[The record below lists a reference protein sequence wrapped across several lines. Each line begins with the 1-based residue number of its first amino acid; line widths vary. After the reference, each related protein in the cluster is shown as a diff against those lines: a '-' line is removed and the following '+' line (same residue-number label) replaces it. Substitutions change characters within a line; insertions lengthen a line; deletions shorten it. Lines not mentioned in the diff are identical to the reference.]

1 MFNIK
6 ISENLKLLM
15 KEKNI
20 NQVQLSENIGVA
32 QSAISAWLSK
42 KKEPSV
48 NSLWLLADYFDTD
61 VDYIIGRKDY

>member
-6 ISENLKLLM
+6 IAENLKLLM

-20 NQVQLSENIGVA
+20 NQTQLSERIGVA

-42 KKEPSV
+42 KKEPSIT
-48 NSLWLLADYFDTD
+48 SLWLLSDFFDTT
-61 VDYIIGRKDY
+61 VDFIIGRKDY